1 MNRQQRRAEA
11 HAQRTN
17 RARKMGR
24 AGVDRYIARARR
36 WLIGV
41 RFDGIPIQQEES
53 GETIHGLT
61 GTWRFP
67 PSVPADRR
75 EATAD
80 YGEAG
85 TFRWRL
91 MAEAYFHDDQGG
103 EYCHSVE
110 LETGQA
116 QQLAELTDTWRDM
129 LKQARDG
136 GNPRHHHH
144 DVIRAWP
151 LVTPQARG
159 AK

>member
-1 MNRQQRRAEA
+1 MNRTQRRAA
-11 HAQRTN
+11 AKAQRHN
-17 RARKMGR
+17 RAAGMGR

-36 WLIGV
+36 WLIGA
-41 RFDGIPIQQEES
+41 RFDGIPIQQEQG
-53 GETIHGLT
+53 GEVIHGLH

-75 EATAD
+75 MPAAE

-85 TFRWRL
+85 KFLWRIE
-91 MAEAYFHDDQGG
+91 AETVFVADNGD
-103 EYCHSVE
+103 EYRHTVE

-129 LKQARDG
+129 LQQARDG

-144 DVIRAWP
+144 DVVRAWP
-151 LVTPQARG
+151 LVTKGEGR
-159 AK
+159 